1 MIIFPFVVCCSMF
14 LLPCNGGSSPV
25 YPSDRSAGDNPP
37 LCIFHYSGAM
47 WSVLWLWLWS
57 LQGWARFISDLGT
70 GALVCEQQL
79 LNLHILYLLLHTVA
93 SSKHLNKY
101 FEKNHMPDLSHICKC
116 LRSYLLNACKV
127 STQIFGSITWQQL
140 QSTTGVK
147 LLSVTIAALIQWYI
161 LAYKLKLASCYKQ
174 RHCCKFCG
182 PPCRQ
187 PLTRRWETHNAFDS
201 QVAWICHAPDADL
214 SPHARICRTANS
226 DLSQHSP
233 AACHCSQTR
242 WWSGVIMSKCKHMCA
257 TLYTELG

>member
-1 MIIFPFVVCCSMF
+1 MV
-14 LLPCNGGSSPV
+14 
-25 YPSDRSAGDNPP
+25 A
-37 LCIFHYSGAM
+37 
-47 WSVLWLWLWS
+47 
-57 LQGWARFISDLGT
+57 
-70 GALVCEQQL
+70 
-79 LNLHILYLLLHTVA
+79 LLLCTLLIDQPRTTLHCVFSTVLSLLWCNVECIMVVTVIIARLRPIHLGFGNRRPCLWAATPQFAHFVSAATYRTA

-242 WWSGVIMSKCKHMCA
+242 WWSGVIMSKYKHMCA